1 MVTSGPSQ
9 REQHMNTLR
18 AHNVSSDD
26 IHSDETRAD
35 PGAPQ
40 RRANRPV
47 SDDG

>member
-26 IHSDETRAD
+26 IHFDETRAD
-35 PGAPQ
+35 AGAPHGA
-40 RRANRPV
+40 RELLGLR
-47 SDDG
+47 